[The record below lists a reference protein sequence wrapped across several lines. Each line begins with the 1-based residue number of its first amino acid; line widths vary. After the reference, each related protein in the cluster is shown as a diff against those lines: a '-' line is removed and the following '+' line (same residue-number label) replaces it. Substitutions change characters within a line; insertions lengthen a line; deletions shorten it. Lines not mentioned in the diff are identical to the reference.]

1 MKVEVVLT
9 EADIA
14 QEFFEAIEARDLP
27 EKFFFWFPRS
37 AAEWAALTGHA
48 ELYGGLWETWKELA
62 ANAGALAK
70 YFPRR
75 VPVIS
80 FGAGDGAR
88 DRMVMNALKNAGCEC
103 FYFPVDASQAMLELA
118 CAGADDED
126 IETVGIKA
134 DISSPIHLVY
144 AADAAEPP
152 RLFILSGNTMGS
164 FDPLAEIRYVAQCMK
179 PEDLLIIDGEI
190 HHEQLS
196 MARRDNPAARQFLT
210 TLLNGVGIL
219 DNDGEVH
226 PVRHG
231 IRAPQREIDARIRRI
246 FVLRRFQLGDGFF
259 NRARA
264 QQQHSQKIV
273 TFRESRSELHGLL
286 GVGDPG
292 GRVRLHHNAGN
303 AQPRQQMLGAVLDL
317 TAEGFD
323 SLIVEVIGEQEAPV
337 GELDVVKLRSAGG
350 QPAVLG
356 QRRVHVAA
364 GGNVLRPAG
373 PPDDFSCAG

>member
-14 QEFFEAIEARDLP
+14 QEFAEAIEARDLP

-70 YFPRR
+70 HFPRR

-103 FYFPVDASQAMLELA
+103 LYFPVDASQAMLELA

-179 PEDLLIIDGEI
+179 PEDRLIIDGEI

-196 MARRDNPAARQFLT
+196 MGRRDNPASRQFLS
-210 TLLNGVGIL
+210 TLLNGVGIR
-219 DNDGEVH
+219 DNDGEV
-226 PVRHG
+226 
-231 IRAPQREIDARIRRI
+231 
-246 FVLRRFQLGDGFF
+246 RFQLKRDDRHDGLHLIVRSF
-259 NRARA
+259 RAARDLSA
-264 QQQHSQKIV
+264 TVAGQEIPLQRGEHIGLNFQY
-273 TFRESRSELHGLL
+273 TYTPEAFRWLLTEQGGLEMLEEHRSA
-286 GVGDPG
+286 D
-292 GRVRLHHNAGN
+292 GRF
-303 AQPRQQMLGAVLDL
+303 L
-317 TAEGFD
+317 TA
-323 SLIVEVIGEQEAPV
+323 VC
-337 GELDVVKLRSAGG
+337 
-350 QPAVLG
+350 
-356 QRRVHVAA
+356 RR
-364 GGNVLRPAG
+364 G
-373 PPDDFSCAG
+373 